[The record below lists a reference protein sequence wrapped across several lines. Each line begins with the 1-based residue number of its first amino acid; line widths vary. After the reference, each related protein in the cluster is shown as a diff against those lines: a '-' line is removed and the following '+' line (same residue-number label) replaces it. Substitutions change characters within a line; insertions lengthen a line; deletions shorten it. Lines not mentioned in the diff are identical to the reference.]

1 MGKRLTLFVTI
12 LAAVLAWQ
20 GAWSQGLPKTYR
32 LTIAPTTNGRVLVT
46 DAHTSYTSGAMLPAD
61 SVVTIIAN
69 PAEGYELKL
78 MTLNGDT
85 ISSGARHAV
94 KQDVSIVATFQVSPV
109 SAVGSVLLQEVEI
122 PNPFSESLTV
132 HCASRV
138 YGATLLTPFGQVIA
152 TIEPRGGDERLEFAT
167 ASLPSGL
174 YILRLTDAH
183 GRYRAF
189 KVVKE

>member
-20 GAWSQGLPKTYR
+20 GAWSQGLPKTCR

-122 PNPFSESLTV
+122 PNPFSETLTV
-132 HCASRV
+132 HRASRV
-138 YGATLLTPFGQVIA
+138 YGAMLFTPFGQVIA
-152 TIEPRGGDERLEFAT
+152 TIESRGGDERLEFAT

>member
-122 PNPFSESLTV
+122 PNPFSETLTV
-132 HCASRV
+132 HRASRV
-138 YGATLLTPFGQVIA
+138 YGAMLFTPFWQVIA
-152 TIEPRGGDERLEFAT
+152 TIESRGGDERLEFAT

>member
-20 GAWSQGLPKTYR
+20 GAWSQGLPKTYW

-122 PNPFSESLTV
+122 PNPFSETLTV
-132 HCASRV
+132 HRASRV
-138 YGATLLTPFGQVIA
+138 YGAMLFTPFGQVIA
-152 TIEPRGGDERLEFAT
+152 TIESRGGDERLEFAT

>member
-1 MGKRLTLFVTI
+1 MGKRLTLFVTVLFAI
-12 LAAVLAWQ
+12 LAWQ
-20 GAWSQGLPKTYR
+20 SAWSQGLPKTFR

-69 PAEGYELKL
+69 PAVGYELKL

-85 ISSGARHAV
+85 ISSGARHGG
-94 KQDVSIVATFQVSPV
+94 KQDVSIVATVQVSPV
-109 SAVGSVLLQEVEI
+109 SAVLQEVEI

-132 HCASRV
+132 RHASRV
-138 YGATLLTPFGQVIA
+138 YGAMLLTPFGQAIA

-174 YILRLTDAH
+174 YILRLTDGH